1 MTVPQALELALQHHQ
16 AGRLAEA
23 EALYRQIL
31 AVEPGHADALHLLG
45 VVAHQVGR
53 HDVAVELI
61 RQAISLLP
69 TAPAFF
75 SNLGGAYEKLGRHE
89 EAVTAFRRAIELN
102 PDYPEAHNNLG
113 NVLRIQRQTGEAVA
127 AFRRAIQL
135 RPDYAEALSNLGNA
149 LTDQGNL
156 DDAIDAFRQA
166 IHLRPDLPEAFS
178 NLGAALRERGDLD
191 DALICLRR
199 ALELNPDLPATLNN
213 LSVVLRDL
221 GRDEEAVA
229 SCQRALQLRPDYA
242 SAYNN
247 LGLALVKQWRLE
259 EAVVA
264 YRRAIQLQ
272 PGYAPAYNNLGL
284 ALAHVGHLDAAIE
297 AYNRVIQLKSDLSR
311 VHGQLGKSPAD
322 QGQIPEA
329 NPTFRNSV
337 RRTPGSAEAHSN
349 LLLILHYPAEAD
361 PPSLAAEHRRWDE
374 IHAKPLAGLIGV
386 HGNTRDPERR
396 LRVGYVSPD
405 FREHSVAFFLEGL
418 LSAHDREKVEV
429 FCYADS
435 MGEDGFTARFR
446 GYAAHWRQITGKN
459 DAQVAELIREDGIDI
474 LVDLAGHTAGNRLL
488 VFARKPAP
496 VQVTYLGY
504 PDTTGLA
511 AMDYRLT
518 DAQADPPGTTE
529 HLHTEQLVRLPE
541 VLACFRPPDAAPP
554 VRPLPALARGQ
565 VTFASFHNMAKLN
578 DRLLEHWATILQQT
592 PHSRLMIVASG
603 LDQISTRQRFIE
615 FFGRH
620 GVGAERLAFTGRA
633 SLAQYLA
640 LHHEVDLMLDS
651 HPFSGHTVSCHALW
665 MGVPMV
671 TLAGA
676 SYCSRM
682 VASVLTSVGLPEL
695 IAHSPAEYV
704 EIATALA
711 ADLPRLAAL
720 RSSLRARMA
729 ASPLMDAPRFA
740 RNVEQAYRQM
750 WRAWCN
756 HRSSFPA
763 A

>member
-1 MTVPQALELALQHHQ
+1 MTVAQALELALQHHQ

-61 RQAISLLP
+61 REAIRLLP

-149 LTDQGNL
+149 LTDQGDL

-166 IHLRPDLPEAFS
+166 IQLRPELPEAFS

-213 LSVVLRDL
+213 LSVVFKDL

-229 SCQRALQLRPDYA
+229 ACHRALQLRPDYA

-247 LGLALVKQWRLE
+247 LGLALANQGRLD
-259 EAVVA
+259 EAVAA
-264 YRRAIQLQ
+264 YGRAIQLQ
-272 PGYAPAYNNLGL
+272 PDLSGVHSNLGK
-284 ALAHVGHLDAAIE
+284 AL
-297 AYNRVIQLKSDLSR
+297 
-311 VHGQLGKSPAD
+311 AD
-322 QGQIPEA
+322 QGRITEA
-329 NPTFRNSV
+329 VTALRTSLG
-337 RRTPGSAEAHSN
+337 RTPGSAEAHSN
-349 LLLILHYPAEAD
+349 LLLALHYASDAD
-361 PPSLAAEHRRWDE
+361 PHSLAAEHRRWDE

-405 FREHSVAFFLEGL
+405 FREHAVAFFIEGL
-418 LSAHDREKVEV
+418 LATHDREKVEV

-435 MGEDGFTARFR
+435 IREDGFTARFR
-446 GYAAHWRQITGKN
+446 GSAAHWRQITGKS
-459 DAQVAELIREDGIDI
+459 DSQVAEMIRGDGIDV
-474 LVDLAGHTAGNRLL
+474 LVDLAGHSAGNRLL

-504 PDTTGLA
+504 PDTTGMA
-511 AMDYRLT
+511 SMDFRLT
-518 DAQADPPGTTE
+518 DEHADPAGMTE
-529 HLHTEQLVRLPE
+529 PLHREDLVRLPDT
-541 VLACFRPPDAAPP
+541 AWCYRPATDAPL
-554 VRPLPALARGQ
+554 VGELPAIHAGHI
-565 VTFASFHNMAKLN
+565 TFGSFNAMAKITGEMLALWA
-578 DRLLEHWATILQQT
+578 RLLGKVPGARM
-592 PHSRLMIVASG
+592 RLKNAALGERSVRDRV
-603 LDQISTRQRFIE
+603 L
-615 FFGRH
+615 
-620 GVGAERLAFTGRA
+620 GVFAKEGIGPER
-633 SLAQYLA
+633 
-640 LHHEVDLMLDS
+640 VDLLVRTRTVAEHLGAYGAVDIALDT
-651 HPFSGHTVSCHALW
+651 HPYHGTATTCEALW
-665 MGVPMV
+665 MGVPVV
-671 TLAGA
+671 TLAGRTHV
-676 SYCSRM
+676 SR
-682 VASVLTSVGLPEL
+682 VGVSLLENAGLPEL
-695 IAHSPAEYV
+695 IAADAEAYL
-704 EIATALA
+704 EIAANLA
-711 ADLPRLAAL
+711 GDIPRLSAL
-720 RSSLRARMA
+720 RATLRERMRGSL
-729 ASPLMDAPRFA
+729 LTDGVRFA
-740 RNVEQAYRQM
+740 RNAEGAYRKM
-750 WRAWCN
+750 WRAWCAK
-756 HRSSFPA
+756 PCTGPG
-763 A
+763 